1 MYYVVTI
8 SKKFFNSNG
17 TPGLT
22 LVPELKQFASGHR
35 PCPTLPQMTK
45 VNIFWWLHFI
55 YPQHNDALQFC
66 KLNTRYMEAFKDFS
80 RFLSLCKNKS
90 ISIDH
95 GGTKYTGLNYENFW
109 IR

>member
-1 MYYVVTI
+1 
-8 SKKFFNSNG
+8 
-17 TPGLT
+17 
-22 LVPELKQFASGHR
+22 
-35 PCPTLPQMTK
+35 
-45 VNIFWWLHFI
+45 
-55 YPQHNDALQFC
+55 
-66 KLNTRYMEAFKDFS
+66 MEAFKDFS